1 MVTGHEERSSHSPA
15 AETVAGLAL
24 MWKLEVTSYTLVAG
38 LHAAPTW
45 LTFAL

>member
-24 MWKLEVTSYTLVAG
+24 TWKLEVTSTLVAG